1 MFELGLH
8 SDLCCTEKEVYR
20 TEGEGAHSWDG
31 PVKPPTPACLLENLG
46 GLGLSI
52 IILSWRGVRD
62 TTSPQP
68 GWLSEN
74 SQLLSAHRRLS
85 CDFQWLI
92 SYPRM

>member
-62 TTSPQP
+62 TTSPP
-68 GWLSEN
+68 ARVAVRE
-74 SQLLSAHRRLS
+74 LSASVCPQTAQL
-85 CDFQWLI
+85 
-92 SYPRM
+92 